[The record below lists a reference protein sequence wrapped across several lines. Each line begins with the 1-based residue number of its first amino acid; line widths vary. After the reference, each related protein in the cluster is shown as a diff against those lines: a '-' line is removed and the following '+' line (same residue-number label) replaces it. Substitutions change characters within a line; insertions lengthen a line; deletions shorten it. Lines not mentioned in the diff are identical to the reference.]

1 MTHVMHGH
9 ISRPPD
15 QIKYF
20 SNEELTMKMLNS
32 ILNYNEL
39 RTQILE
45 FDEYLKYT
53 TFFESLEFE
62 FEKAIMKYCSP
73 IERIKWEASMN
84 LPWIM
89 NEMDNDPYSIKFSC
103 ILHDY
108 VRSESKKNMK
118 RIMTLRDIATP
129 GGKIL
134 EDKPVFDYSL
144 IDPPGQFENYNWIL
158 FETINRDI
166 IKHYYQ
172 SYLYYFPV
180 TLVEFEKIFFFF
192 LTFSVAKQYPSFTEL
207 DDVFSLIK
215 EINEV
220 VRMRYIDLN
229 DILIMSFINLIQN
242 DPELQKACNN
252 IYKEVV
258 YLNELRLSQVFGCES

>member
-9 ISRPPD
+9 ISRPPGE
-15 QIKYF
+15 IKYF
-20 SNEELTMKMLNS
+20 STEELTMKMLNS

-39 RTQILE
+39 RTRILE
-45 FDEYLKYT
+45 FDEYFQYT
-53 TFFESLEFE
+53 TFYKSLVFE
-62 FEKAIMKYCSP
+62 FEKAIIKYCSP

-84 LPWIM
+84 IPWIM
-89 NEMDNDPYSIKFSC
+89 NEMDNDPYSIKINC

-108 VRSESKKNMK
+108 ISLESKKSMK
-118 RIMTLRDIATP
+118 SIMTLRDIATP
-129 GGKIL
+129 DGKIL

-144 IDPPGQFENYNWIL
+144 IDPPGQFENYKWIL
-158 FETINRDI
+158 FEAINHDI

-180 TLVEFEKIFFFF
+180 TLLEFEKVFFFF
-192 LTFSVAKQYPSFTEL
+192 LTFSVAKQYPIFTDL
-207 DDVFSLIK
+207 DDVFSLIT

-229 DILIMSFINLIQN
+229 GILIMSFINLIQTE
-242 DPELQKACNN
+242 PELQKACKN
-252 IYKEVV
+252 IYKEVIF
-258 YLNELRLSQVFGCES
+258 LKEIRLSQVFGCES